1 MEIEITNKKNNQLFK
16 RTEVHFIIKHENQGT
31 PNKAIMRNELAEALN
46 AKKDQ
51 IIIDRV
57 ESSFGIQET
66 KGYAKVYSSRKE
78 AEDIERKHILKRNKV
93 SESKPKKKEEKTSD
107 QDTASE
113 EKIKEEPVEEE
124 KKEDA

>member
-1 MEIEITNKKNNQLFK
+1 MEIEITDKKNNQLLK

-93 SESKPKKKEEKTSD
+93 SESKPKKKEEKSAN

-113 EKIKEEPVEEE
+113 EKTEEKPVEEE